1 MRRILI
7 LLMALALAMVAPATA
22 EGNRLLKLE
31 DGGYMSGMMSDGDA
45 LYIAGESKLYI
56 WRDGDDAPAAYT
68 SAIRLP
74 DESGE
79 VADIDRNFYE
89 FRLFADDGGLHGIN
103 IAYDE
108 SYEPEALLLFDIAT
122 TDEGTVEA
130 RNARRIDLPEA
141 LRAGNFYL
149 EAVCARAGL
158 LYLLVSDESGTNLAV
173 IDPQNPKAAA
183 SERLDNSWDCK
194 LVPSKDGVLLTF
206 IDYRQEPVPK
216 LCAVNSDGSMDE
228 LCTLPNG
235 AQALAADL
243 DTGALYAV
251 VEGRLR
257 PVDAATGEVG
267 EPVAALPSDPRYGVL
282 VNGGRTYAAGLE
294 GGVALLDTEGHLAED
309 RLLTIQGGYY
319 GTWLDAAL
327 MAYSVEHPEI
337 TPVMGH
343 DYQNVLDDI
352 MAQSPQTDIYMLDYA
367 DNGVCEALQKRG
379 YMLPLDGSEALNA
392 FAERIYP
399 RLREKLIS
407 DGRLAALPL
416 QLGASC
422 MGMSSALL
430 EKMGLSVDAVPGD
443 WPGFLDFLEN
453 EVRPQLS
460 VLGEKDKFT
469 YDGMNAVSFAR
480 FMKQRALEDFIQ
492 VSEAAGSAPNFLDPR
507 LQAVLERLEA
517 IDFTDYGLPDELD
530 EDGYGYGWNS
540 EDKYLIQFDA
550 PVGFGQGMSTDC
562 TPMPLGYGEDL
573 PGVLPVRMS
582 VAFVNPYSA
591 HAAEAIAFLEDL
603 AGSLPAE
610 VTYMLCADLN
620 EPVRSPDAERV
631 MAEYQKYIDQAKA
644 DLENMEP
651 SQRQASEEDIRNM
664 EESYDSYLKYDS
676 WLIPEDQLTW
686 YRANSDRLAVAAPSW
701 FQKDTSG
708 EAWQLMQQFFEG
720 QMSPREFLA
729 AVNQRARM
737 MAMEE
742 G

>member
-7 LLMALALAMVAPATA
+7 LLMALALAMVAPAAA

-31 DGGYMSGMMSDGDA
+31 DGGYMSGVMSDGDA

-56 WRDGDDAPAAYT
+56 WRDGDDAPEAYA

-89 FRLFADDGGLHGIN
+89 FRLFADADGLHGIN
-103 IAYDE
+103 IVYDE
-108 SYEPEALLLFDIAT
+108 SYEPEALLLFDLAT

-130 RNARRIDLPEA
+130 RNARRIALPEA
-141 LRAGNFYL
+141 LRAGNFYP

-173 IDPQNPKAAA
+173 IDPENPKAAA
-183 SERLDNSWDCK
+183 SERLDNSWNCQ

-206 IDYRQEPVPK
+206 IDYRQEPVLK
-216 LCAVNSDGSMDE
+216 LCAVNSDGSTDE
-228 LCTLPNG
+228 LCALPDG

-251 VEGRLR
+251 VEGRLC
-257 PVDAATGEVG
+257 PVDTATGALG

-294 GGVALLDTEGHLAED
+294 GGVALLDTEGHLDED

-319 GTWLDAAL
+319 GTWLDGVL

-352 MAQSPQTDIYMLDYA
+352 VAQSPQTDIYMLDYGE
-367 DNGVCEALQKRG
+367 DGVCEALQKRG
-379 YMLPLDGSEALNA
+379 YMLPLDGSDALNA
-392 FAERIYP
+392 FAERVYP

-416 QLGASC
+416 QLNATC
-422 MGMSSALL
+422 MGMSLALL
-430 EKMGLSVDAVPGD
+430 EKMGLSIDAVPGD

-507 LQAVLERLEA
+507 LQAVLERLDA

-550 PVGFGQGMSTDC
+550 PVGFGQGVSGDC
-562 TPMPLGYGEDL
+562 APMPLGYGEDL
-573 PGVLPVRMS
+573 PGVLPLRMS

-610 VTYMLCADLN
+610 VMYMLCADLN

-686 YRANSDRLAVAAPSW
+686 YRANSDRMVVAAPSW

-708 EAWQLMQQFFEG
+708 EAWQLMQQFFDG
-720 QMSPREFLA
+720 QMSAREFLN